1 MSHNIKRKVLEQKAN
16 ELRNEWA
23 LTLFEP
29 VRLKSLLMQLKIL
42 VVFRPMSFDFSGMA
56 VKIAIGNQFQ
66 RFMLIN
72 SNSTLG
78 RQHFTI
84 CHELYHLFVQE
95 NFFSMVCQTGRFD
108 KKNVEEFNADWFAA
122 YFLLPEAGIMRLIP
136 EEERL
141 KKDRISLAT
150 ILRIEQYFSC
160 SRAALLVRL
169 EDIGLVSK
177 SYKEQF
183 KSKVMTNA
191 LQYGYSLS
199 VYKPGNRNLV
209 IGDYG
214 ELARQLFDNER
225 ISESHYASLMLEIG
239 IDVLA
244 EHESESQLNEHE
256 SNFA

>member
-1 MSHNIKRKVLEQKAN
+1 MAVNILKKALEQKAN

-23 LTLFEP
+23 ITVFEP
-29 VRLKSLLMQLKIL
+29 IRLKSLLMQLGIMT
-42 VVFRPMSFDFSGMA
+42 VFQEMSHHFSGMA
-56 VKIAIGNQFQ
+56 IKVEANGINE

-95 NFFSMVCQTGRFD
+95 DFFSMVCQTGMFN
-108 KKNVEEFNADWFAA
+108 KKNHEEFKADWFAA

-136 EEERL
+136 ETERL
-141 KKDRISLAT
+141 KKDKISLAT

-169 EDIGLVSK
+169 EDIGLISK
-177 SYKEQF
+177 KYKEKF
-183 KSKVMTNA
+183 RHKVMSGA
-191 LQYGYSLS
+191 LQHGYTLS
-199 VYKPGNRNLV
+199 VYKPGNQNLV
-209 IGDYG
+209 IGNYG
-214 ELARQLFDNER
+214 ELAKKLYDEEK
-225 ISESHYASLMLEIG
+225 ISESHYAALMLDIG

-244 EHESESQLNEHE
+244 EVEHQLNEYE
-256 SNFA
+256 SYFA